1 MKRILYLILA
11 SIAAALLY
19 SKAEAS
25 VQYHNYAER
34 IGQAETIADN
44 ITEGKPTANEILSS
58 MIAIK
63 GLIPVSE
70 EIEFRGSLV
79 RVDNRWLHEAVDKV
93 ISNVTN
99 DNEERWSMLLDV
111 YFGLSLL
118 HDRLEKSESPA
129 GVQNQNHKAQ
139 LEQILARPEYHQDEL
154 KESKIRKWIDKLF
167 FKGLRRIFSDFEPES
182 DEVPT
187 GSVMVSG
194 FRIFLLVL
202 LFAALIYGLYKLMKR
217 AGPRLKYEEENGSR
231 QVLGEEIE
239 ANSTPAELF
248 ARASELASRGDYR
261 SAIRRAY
268 IALLF
273 ELEQRGKLRLHR
285 SKTNRD
291 YLEAIR
297 REQLIFHPFSTMTR
311 TFENVWYG
319 QAAAS
324 GENFEEFVNRYHE
337 TVAKSRDL

>member
-1 MKRILYLILA
+1 MKQILYLIFA

-25 VQYHNYAER
+25 VQYHDYSER

-44 ITEGKPTANEILSS
+44 ITEGEPTADEILNS
-58 MIAIK
+58 MISIK
-63 GLIPVSE
+63 RLIPVSE

-93 ISNVTN
+93 ISNVSD

-118 HDRLEKSESPA
+118 NDRLEKSQSPA
-129 GVQNQNHKAQ
+129 GTQNQNHRAQ
-139 LEQILARPEYHQDEL
+139 LEQILARPEYRQDEL
-154 KESKIRKWIDKLF
+154 KESKIRNLIDKF
-167 FKGLRRIFSDFEPES
+167 FNGLRRLFSDLEPER

-202 LFAALIYGLYKLMKR
+202 LFAALVYGLYKLLKR
-217 AGPRLKYEEENGSR
+217 VGPRVKDEEENGSR

-239 ANSTPAELF
+239 ANATPAELF
-248 ARASELASRGDYR
+248 ARASELASKGDYR

-319 QAAAS
+319 QATAS

-337 TVAKSRDL
+337 TVAKS